1 MADVEVVAPPA
12 APPAEEGEAG
22 EEASAQPPPAPADAA
37 PGESGEESEAP
48 PRASAEASAA
58 AEPSPAAEEQESPE
72 RGGGGVDSAFH
83 RLGPPLYSTKYPS
96 ARRRRF
102 DLAGVDVYGRPV
114 TAPTNQQQMRTST
127 PGLNNTFAYQRAST
141 VARMRPSLETQITR
155 LKEKC
160 EVLEAEREDA
170 LAFVSESAASAKEY
184 VKEQIATVAE
194 KVRRQHVEEVQ
205 DIKRQLKKMCAHAL
219 SQEKHIAKLE
229 EQNKA
234 RLFREQKATELERTA
249 KEKLNKNNAEVSQ
262 FGTKLMVAQKSNE
275 ELEEKY
281 KRLQNDFMAYEAA
294 AQGRFDRKL
303 AREHK
308 LTEMAEERA
317 LTADKASHH
326 MNKKCESL
334 NDTLTTS
341 LGDHD
346 AKLETSF
353 KELSTTF
360 EEITAKI
367 QAVEDQVSGEHYNAK
382 KKAMEWENAAHE
394 KIKTADEAERIC
406 AEAVAELDALKKEHR
421 VVLCLDTRKSVDEL
435 QKLVIDMEELCKLT
449 KPKATKKKKG
459 EEEPKTERE
468 QRLDSVKSKYESAVA
483 FCKENKEEL
492 AQIDADIAL
501 KAKLEEDNKVKA
513 EEALAKTEEASKVT
527 KRSLVICEAAAKGER
542 APPEEDADAD
552 ADAAAAEGHEEE
564 KKEEEGGAGDGAA
577 EAAPETAAAEE
588 PFDPIAESENAS
600 HAAQE
605 AAEAAKASAD
615 EAEQA
620 ALDARSAANRP
631 PAVAPGGDGAT
642 IAEEAASKAREF
654 ASEAVEAAEAAAK
667 IADEVKT
674 LEQKRQLDRIQTQK
688 GIGGDDDDEEEEEAP
703 EAPAEAAPA
712 IAPEASAEEV
722 PE

>member
-1 MADVEVVAPPA
+1 MQRPVTHH
-12 APPAEEGEAG
+12 
-22 EEASAQPPPAPADAA
+22 SAM
-37 PGESGEESEAP
+37 
-48 PRASAEASAA
+48 R
-58 AEPSPAAEEQESPE
+58 PSTVSTTH
-72 RGGGGVDSAFH
+72 GGHGGLG
-83 RLGPPLYSTKYPS
+83 LGPPLYSTKYPS

-127 PGLNNTFAYQRAST
+127 PGLNNTFAYQRASA

-160 EVLEAEREDA
+160 EVLEAERDDA

-249 KEKLNKNNAEVSQ
+249 KDKLNKNNAEVSQ

-552 ADAAAAEGHEEE
+552 ADADAAAAEGQEE
-564 KKEEEGGAGDGAA
+564 KKEGEGGAGDGAA

-642 IAEEAASKAREF
+642 IAEEAASKAREI

-688 GIGGDDDDEEEEEAP
+688 GIGGDDDEEEEEEAP